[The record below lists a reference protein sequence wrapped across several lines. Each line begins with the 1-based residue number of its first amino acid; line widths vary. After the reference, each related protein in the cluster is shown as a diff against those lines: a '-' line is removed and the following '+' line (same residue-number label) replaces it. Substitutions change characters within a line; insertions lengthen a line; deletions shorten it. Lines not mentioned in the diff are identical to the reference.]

1 MRKVITTPISGL
13 SMQCRARLVRRMGR
27 SNRYL
32 IDTSKPERTYSTIF
46 SPDLLDVLSIKGT

>member
-13 SMQCRARLVRRMGR
+13 SMQCCAGLVSRMGR

-32 IDTSKPERTYSTIF
+32 IDTSKPERTF
-46 SPDLLDVLSIKGT
+46 SIILSPNMLDVLSIKGT